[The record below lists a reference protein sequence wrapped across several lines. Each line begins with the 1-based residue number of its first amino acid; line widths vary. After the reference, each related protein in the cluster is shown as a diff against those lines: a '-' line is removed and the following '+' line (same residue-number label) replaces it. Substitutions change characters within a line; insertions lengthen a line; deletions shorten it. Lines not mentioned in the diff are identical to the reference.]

1 MQAPEYLPHIDLLLQ
16 ALRVNRDRLNSKS
29 KVAIDAKLLRGLVQ
43 AMVARAPF
51 SDEFYLQTY
60 PDIAQA
66 HAAGTIPDLHR
77 HFIESGFFE
86 GRFGVPPTVDEA
98 FYTSYYKDVGQALRV
113 PLIWNSQ
120 RKQKKNPARGLG
132 FIKRIAAGGLAFKYC
147 PSLIP
152 VAMLAKVRF
161 APY

>member
-1 MQAPEYLPHIDLLLQ
+1 MELLLQ
-16 ALRVNRDRLNSKS
+16 A
-29 KVAIDAKLLRGLVQ
+29 
-43 AMVARAPF
+43 
-51 SDEFYLQTY
+51 
-60 PDIAQA
+60 
-66 HAAGTIPDLHR
+66 
-77 HFIESGFFE
+77 SG
-86 GRFGVPPTVDEA
+86 
-98 FYTSYYKDVGQALRV
+98 LRV